1 MAYSSE
7 ETNQSAIQTL
17 CKTVSNHFVKIII
30 CFSSIVLIIW
40 SFLIGFDLVEIIDKC
55 KICFIVERAVG
66 VLVVSCPCALGL
78 AVPSVIAMILNLA
91 VKSGILIRKNNVF
104 EKSKNCNIV
113 AFDKTGTL
121 FTQV

>member
-1 MAYSSE
+1 MAYSFE

-17 CKTVSNHFVKIII
+17 CILIIS
-30 CFSSIVLIIW
+30 FSSNFLIVW
-40 SFLIGFDLVEIIDKC
+40 SFLIGLDLVQIIDKC
-55 KICFIVERAVG
+55 KICFIVEKAVG
-66 VLVVSCPCALGL
+66 ALVFSCPCALGL
-78 AVPSVIAMILNLA
+78 AVPSVITMILNLA

-104 EKSKNCNIV
+104 EKAKNCNIV